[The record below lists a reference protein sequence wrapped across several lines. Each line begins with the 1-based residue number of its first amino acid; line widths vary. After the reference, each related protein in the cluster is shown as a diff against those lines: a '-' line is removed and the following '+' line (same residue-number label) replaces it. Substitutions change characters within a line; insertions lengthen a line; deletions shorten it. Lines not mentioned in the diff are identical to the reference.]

1 MSTAQATYKND
12 DPRCVTV
19 TRNMRGELSAE
30 NEFPIT
36 SMPGYLLL
44 IGTGKGLRRGLR
56 TYAMVQKDE
65 GLGCRSYVMFGDF
78 RKTVIE
84 EPGARATEKAIAIQ
98 HAKALE
104 QSDALLAE
112 AVKFYQEKDA
122 KDAARG

>member
-12 DPRCVTV
+12 DPQYITV

-56 TYAMVQKDE
+56 TYAQVQKDE
-65 GLGCRSYVMFGDF
+65 GSGCRSYVMFGDF
-78 RKTVIE
+78 RKAVFEDPTV
-84 EPGARATEKAIAIQ
+84 RATEKAVAAQ
-98 HAKALE
+98 HSRALQQLDALMAEATAFYAAKA
-104 QSDALLAE
+104 
-112 AVKFYQEKDA
+112 EKENV
-122 KDAARG
+122 